1 LAYRFFGEKPGSND
15 SLLLRSEIIN
25 YSKLLLFL
33 LVIDRWEVGLS
44 SDEEI
49 LTSPSSITA
58 GAAAAIKNI
67 SSKEERQTR
76 SGNQGARGG
85 GKGGMTR

>member
-25 YSKLLLFL
+25 YSKLLLL
-33 LVIDRWEVGLS
+33 LVIDSWEVGLS
-44 SDEEI
+44 SDEI